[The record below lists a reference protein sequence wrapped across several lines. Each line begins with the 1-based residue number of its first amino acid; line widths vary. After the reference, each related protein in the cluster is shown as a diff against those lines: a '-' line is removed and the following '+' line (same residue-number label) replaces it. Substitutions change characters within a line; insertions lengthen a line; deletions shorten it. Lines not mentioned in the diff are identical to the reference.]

1 MDISQGLP
9 REKTSEMEVA
19 AAVTSAAPPL
29 KLLTLPT
36 LLTQWHICQKIFLER
51 HGTVAIWRFWL
62 WSKKEGEWSGVGDTP

>member
-19 AAVTSAAPPL
+19 VTSAVPPH

>member
-36 LLTQWHICQKIFLER
+36 LLTQWHICQNIFLER
-51 HGTVAIWRFWL
+51 HGNMAI
-62 WSKKEGEWSGVGDTP
+62 